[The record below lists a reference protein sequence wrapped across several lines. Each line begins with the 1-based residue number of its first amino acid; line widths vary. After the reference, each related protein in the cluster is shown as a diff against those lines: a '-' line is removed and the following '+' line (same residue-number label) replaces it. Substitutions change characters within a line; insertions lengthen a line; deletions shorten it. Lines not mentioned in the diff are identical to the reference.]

1 MMNNRIKLKYLI
13 IGLFTC
19 QISGLF
25 AQSSSSIDLEAEQWL
40 EANAKFHV
48 VIAVL
53 VLIFI
58 GLVAYVLWLDRKIS
72 KLENES

>member
-1 MMNNRIKLKYLI
+1 MMNKPIKLKYLMI
-13 IGLFTC
+13 ALFTC
-19 QISGLF
+19 HMSGLLG
-25 AQSSSSIDLEAEQWL
+25 QSSSNMDLNAEQWL

-58 GLVAYVLWLDRKIS
+58 GLVVYLLWLDRKIS
-72 KLENES
+72 KLEKES

>member
-1 MMNNRIKLKYLI
+1 MMNNRVKLKSLI
-13 IGLFTC
+13 LGLFTWHM
-19 QISGLF
+19 SGLF
-25 AQSSSSIDLEAEQWL
+25 AQSSSNIDLEAEQWL

>member
-1 MMNNRIKLKYLI
+1 MMNKRLKLKYFLL
-13 IGLFTC
+13 GLFTC
-19 QISGLF
+19 HMSGLF
-25 AQSSSSIDLEAEQWL
+25 AQTPSSMDLEAEQWL

-58 GLVAYVLWLDRKIS
+58 GLVVYLLWLDRKVS
-72 KLENES
+72 KLEKES

>member
-1 MMNNRIKLKYLI
+1 MMNKRIKLKYLI
-13 IGLFTC
+13 LGLFTC
-19 QISGLF
+19 HMSRLF
-25 AQSSSSIDLEAEQWL
+25 AQSSSSMELEAEQWL

-72 KLENES
+72 KLEKES